1 MTVNRLDTDTVIVGM
16 GKTGLSCARYLT
28 RSGKRFAM
36 ADTRE
41 HPPMMDIIR
50 NEFPG
55 IDLYPGELGEEVIL
69 QAGQIIIS
77 PGVSVNVPVLA
88 KAKAAGIPVIGDIE
102 LFSRIAT
109 DPVIAITG
117 SNGKSTVTT
126 LLAEMARADGLKVA
140 VGANLGTPALD
151 LLTEDNVDSYIL
163 ELSSFQLET
172 VTSLNAKAAVVLN
185 VTDDHMDRYDSLEDY
200 AAAKARIFNGD
211 GVIILNRDDPLVMKM
226 QRNDRAVYTFS
237 LGEPEGDNY
246 GVRDYGNEDWLVKGQ
261 EKIIPR
267 SDLKLVGNHNISNA
281 LAAIALADVMNIKRS
296 SIIKILQ
303 GFSGLPHRCQWVA
316 KINGVDWYNDSKGTN
331 IGASI
336 AAIKGL
342 GKKGRIILIAG
353 GDSKGADFSVLS
365 EIAREYLCGVVLI
378 GRDAHR
384 IRQVLEGLVPLVD
397 AIDMP
402 AAVNA
407 AKNMAD
413 SGDVVLLSP
422 ACASLDM
429 FENYQAR
436 GEAFM
441 NAVNELKVS

>member
-151 LLTEDNVDSYIL
+151 LLTEGNVDSYIL